1 MSKLKFQGK
10 TLYTKTCVNNILKM
24 MKQSNEADASW
35 YGTAY
40 RWAHNFG
47 DEHNISPIKVC
58 GIIAALSPQ
67 KSWEEN
73 LRITQTFITEGK
85 SYHTKA
91 MTAKAKAIIELPD
104 WALSNPTE
112 ICNILNGSKITSF
125 FLNIYDFNLSGA
137 VTIDRHAVE
146 IAVGKKLSDHRMTA
160 NQYLFFENCYKVASL
175 NSRFLPH
182 QIQAMTWETWRV
194 LKKTL

>member
-10 TLYTKTCVNNILKM
+10 TLYTKTCVNNIIKM
-24 MKQSNEADASW
+24 LSKSDQYDAGWYKRAFRWANEAAAVNNLSVD
-35 YGTAY
+35 
-40 RWAHNFG
+40 
-47 DEHNISPIKVC
+47 KVC

-67 KSWEEN
+67 KSWNEN
-73 LRITQTFITEGK
+73 LRITNTFITEGK

-91 MTAKAKAIIELPD
+91 MTAKAQAILELPNCE
-104 WALSNPTE
+104 LSNVKE

-125 FLNIYDFNLSGA
+125 FLNIYDFHVTGS

-146 IAVGKKLSDHRMTA
+146 IAVGKKLKNHTMTA
-160 NQYLFFENCYKVASL
+160 NQYLFFENCYKIASL
-175 NSRFLPH
+175 ESPYLPH
-182 QIQAMTWETWRV
+182 EIQAMTWETWRV